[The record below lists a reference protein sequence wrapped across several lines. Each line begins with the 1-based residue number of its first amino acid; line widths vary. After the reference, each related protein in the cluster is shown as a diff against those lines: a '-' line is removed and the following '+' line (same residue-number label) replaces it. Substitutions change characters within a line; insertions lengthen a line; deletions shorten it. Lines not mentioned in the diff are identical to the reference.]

1 MELLKRNRNNRI
13 MDLNGRKLT
22 LDGKSK
28 IMGIINLTPDSF
40 SDGNDFWD
48 PEKSLGQALL
58 MEREGAHI
66 LDLGAESSRPGHEI
80 ITVDEEIER
89 LSNSLGN
96 ILKNVSIPISIDTW
110 KHEVAD
116 FALKKGA
123 SLINDIYGLKKNPKL
138 ASVIAKYNAGVIIMH
153 NNDDKIYPKGLINE
167 IIISLKES
175 IDIALNAGISKDKII
190 LDPGI
195 GFAKDSEQNI
205 TVMQNLYQLKDLGF
219 PLLLGVSRKSVIGS
233 IVNVP
238 PKERLPGTIAS
249 TVLGIAQGY
258 EIFRVHDVKE
268 NLQAAIFADKI
279 LE

>member
-1 MELLKRNRNNRI
+1 MELLKRIQNNKI
-13 MDLNGRKLT
+13 MELNGRKLI

-40 SDGNDFWD
+40 SDGNDFLHPD
-48 PEKSLGQALL
+48 NSLRQAIL
-58 MEREGAHI
+58 MEKEGAHI
-66 LDLGAESSRPGHEI
+66 LDIGAESSRPGHEL
-80 ITVDEEIER
+80 ITVEEEIR
-89 LSNSLGN
+89 RINDSLDN

-123 SLINDIYGLKKNPKL
+123 SIINDIYGLKKDHKL
-138 ASVIAKYNAGVIIMH
+138 ASVIAKHKAGVVIMH
-153 NNDDKIYPKGLINE
+153 NKDNNTYPNGLIEE
-167 IIISLKES
+167 IINSLKES
-175 IDIALNAGISKDKII
+175 IEIALNAGICEDKII

-195 GFAKDSEQNI
+195 GFAKNSEQNI
-205 TVMQNLYQLKDLGF
+205 SVMQNLYQLKELGF

-249 TVLGIAQGY
+249 TVLGIVQGY

-268 NLQAAIFADKI
+268 NLQAAVFTDKI
-279 LE
+279 IG